1 MCSKLR
7 GRLLICKQIMWSCCR
22 VPDECPQEIMNLY
35 LACTSAEAYKRPSA
49 KQVMTVV
56 ELSLLAIPGARKA
69 KTKLASDQ
77 IWDSASAKMG

>member
-1 MCSKLR
+1 
-7 GRLLICKQIMWSCCR
+7 
-22 VPDECPQEIMNLY
+22 MNLY
-35 LACTSAEAYKRPSA
+35 LACSSAEAYKRPSA